1 MIEKIISGGQT
12 GADQAALDM
21 AIELGFEHGGWIPR
35 GRKTENGLLPDKYKL
50 QEMPTTSYPKRTE
63 QNILDSDGTLIICH
77 GKLTGGSSL
86 TRKLAKKHDRPWL
99 HLDMD
104 KLSVC
109 DASKTTTSWI
119 DRNGIQV
126 LNVAGSRASKDL
138 GIYKATMEILRT
150 VLDSQGRQYA

>member
-12 GADQAALDM
+12 GADQAALDV

-77 GKLTGGSSL
+77 GKLTGGSAL
-86 TRKLAKKHDRPWL
+86 TRKMAKKHSRPWV
-99 HLDMD
+99 HADMD
-104 KLSVC
+104 VLSVP
-109 DASKTTTSWI
+109 DAARTIKSWI
-119 DRNGIQV
+119 DQNNVRV
-126 LNVAGSRASKDL
+126 LNVAGSRASKDPE
-138 GIYKATMEILRT
+138 IYKTTVEILKT
-150 VLDSQGRQYA
+150 ALTS